1 MRYGSRL
8 PPTAGLTLIEL
19 LVALSLFALLGLLT
33 WQATDHLTQAR
44 THIGGELSR
53 WRAIA
58 LAMHRIESE
67 ITQAVP
73 GADGLQY
80 FADGAVPAAALGEP
94 GGTADPLAA
103 AVWSLP
109 PQGAPGRGPGAA
121 VALLPPRAALLF
133 SSTASADD
141 APGRMAFVLAG
152 ENLEW
157 WLWPAP
163 DAVEAP
169 ERVVLLERVRTMRW
183 RFLHR
188 GDWLDAWPP
197 ETSAVR
203 VLPTAVAIDLELA
216 DAGNLVRI
224 LALR

>member
-1 MRYGSRL
+1 MKRGQRIQAA
-8 PPTAGLTLIEL
+8 AGLTLIEL

-33 WQATDHLTQAR
+33 WQATAQLTQAR
-44 THIGGELSR
+44 THIGEELSR

-67 ITQAVP
+67 ITQLIA

-80 FADGAVPAAALGEP
+80 FADGAVPSAALDAEGNAAGPNGGAASGAAPADAPERGAAPSAAALP
-94 GGTADPLAA
+94 A
-103 AVWSLP
+103 
-109 PQGAPGRGPGAA
+109 
-121 VALLPPRAALLF
+121 RAALLF
-133 SSTASADD
+133 TSTASVDD
-141 APGRMAFVLAG
+141 APGRMAFVIAG

-163 DAVEAP
+163 DASEAP

-197 ETSAVR
+197 DTSAAR
-203 VLPTAVAIDLELA
+203 ALPAAVAIDLELA